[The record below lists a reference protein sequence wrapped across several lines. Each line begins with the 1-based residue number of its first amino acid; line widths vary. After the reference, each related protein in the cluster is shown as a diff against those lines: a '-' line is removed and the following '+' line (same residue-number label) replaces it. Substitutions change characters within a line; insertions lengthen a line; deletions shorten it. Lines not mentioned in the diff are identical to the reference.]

1 MKHISDIK
9 ENNKR
14 SILKLLYQ
22 NKPYSKKRIAKKLS
36 LSASVITKLC
46 NELQDEG
53 WITEQSTLNS
63 GKAGRKEIEIVI
75 NASHKYCIGVV
86 LNHLYTTI
94 VLTDLQMNVIEKQRF
109 DTLQES
115 GKHVAQLIHSL
126 SELITAHHLAPSDIL
141 GIGISIKGKTDG
153 RISFSG
159 IWETP
164 VDIASVIEEELQLPV
179 YLDNGIRCSALLESF
194 TYEYRTFIFIKYM
207 EPGIGGAVMKHGE
220 LLRGDHHLIMD
231 FGHQII
237 DPSADYCPICKR
249 RGCLESLI
257 SIEGIIQTLKQ
268 SFSPKNDP
276 TLWDICN
283 GDKNQITAE
292 TIVAAAEAGSIEL
305 NQLFKKTANDFA
317 IALLNTVA
325 LWDIPRIILIGDFF
339 LSRRFVQYVESALLE
354 LQLSPQTFSID
365 YNIHDDED
373 LSSIA
378 LLLKHELV

>member
-22 NKPYSKKRIAKKLS
+22 NKPYSKKRIAQKLA

-53 WITEQSTLNS
+53 WIIEQSTLNS
-63 GKAGRKEIEIVI
+63 GKAGRKEVEIVI

-94 VLTDLQMNVIEKQRF
+94 VISDLRMKVIKKRSFE
-109 DTLQES
+109 TLQDSEQ
-115 GKHVAQLIHSL
+115 HVAKLIRSL
-126 SELITAHHLAPSDIL
+126 SEIIDSCHLSISEIL
-141 GIGISIKGKTDG
+141 GVGVSIKGKTDG
-153 RISFSG
+153 CMSFSG
-159 IWETP
+159 IWEAP
-164 VDIASVIEEELQLPV
+164 IDITSAIKENFKLPT

-194 TYEYRTFIFIKYM
+194 TYEYQTFIFIKYM

-237 DPSADYCPICKR
+237 DPAGTYCPICKR

-257 SIEGIIQTLKQ
+257 SIEAILKKVKNT
-268 SFSPKNDP
+268 FSQQNDP
-276 TLWDICN
+276 ALWDICK

-292 TIVAAAEAGSIEL
+292 TIVSAVEAGSIEL
-305 NQLFKKTANDFA
+305 NQLFKKIANYFA
-317 IALLNTVA
+317 IALINTVA
-325 LWDIPRIILIGDFF
+325 LWDIPRIILIGDLFF
-339 LSRRFVQYVESALLE
+339 SKRFVQYVESALLE
-354 LQLSPQTFSID
+354 LQLSPQMFTID

-378 LLLKHELV
+378 LLLKKELL